1 MKIFE
6 KVSPFLKFRR
16 LSSLVREEALPLTPC
31 ELKLEMK
38 SGSGLRTA
46 QLAPTDSAESKLPSN
61 SPMLKLMAL
70 ACALI
75 PRATAAANSCG

>member
-46 QLAPTDSAESKLPSN
+46 QLAPTDSAESKLPSI
-61 SPMLKLMAL
+61 SPMLKSL
-70 ACALI
+70 ANTGELTAI
-75 PRATAAANSCG
+75 ATATATRCG